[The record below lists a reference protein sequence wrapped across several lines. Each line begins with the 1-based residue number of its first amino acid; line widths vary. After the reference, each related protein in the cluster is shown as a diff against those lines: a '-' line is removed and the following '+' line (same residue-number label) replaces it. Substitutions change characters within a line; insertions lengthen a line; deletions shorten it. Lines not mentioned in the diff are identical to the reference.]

1 MPRPLSKPS
10 KSNGKT
16 KAVDQHSYLTFLT
29 IPLELREIIY
39 KYVLLIEPDS
49 LTDLLVIN
57 RKLYREVLPFQFK
70 RHLTFDGQAELFYW
84 LDHVHH
90 QYLHHVV
97 DITFNLHD
105 INPEMIVGALG
116 NRLRQANL
124 SSSKG
129 SQTTDPQGNPY
140 HTACDMEIKKLAEAF
155 RLIPNLKKLT
165 VATTTAGNPRPPQR
179 MLSTF
184 SRMLGHRFQY
194 LHTLISYEDAMPVDY
209 LANKPRLRRL
219 RFPAIS
225 PNNNADVAR
234 VFSTLT
240 LTDLEIFR
248 LPQQANPTA
257 PKRRIISEVFRS
269 LRPLQ
274 TLSLYE
280 EREAEGPDLA
290 YETFVYCH
298 DALQRHQASLRK
310 LRFFVDTDNDDEEM
324 EEARDGF
331 RDFLREAGG
340 LQYLE
345 VFDSDWYARNLEKV
359 VPRGRGL
366 RAVVRREMPDVPS

>member
-1 MPRPLSKPS
+1 MPRPPVKPS
-10 KSNGKT
+10 KTKGKA
-16 KAVDQHSYLTFLT
+16 KENSLHTFLN

-39 KYVLLIEPDS
+39 KHILLIEPDT
-49 LTDLLVIN
+49 LTDLLVVN
-57 RKLYREVLPFQFK
+57 RKLFREVLPFQFK
-70 RHLTFDGQAELFYW
+70 RHLTFNGQDELFCW

-97 DITFNLHD
+97 DITFALHD

-116 NRLRQANL
+116 KRLRQANL

-129 SQTTDPQGNPY
+129 QQSTDPQGNPY
-140 HTACDMEIKKLAEAF
+140 HAACDMEIRKLAEAF
-155 RLIPNLKKLT
+155 KLIPNLRKLT
-165 VATTTAGNPRPPQR
+165 IDPTAAGDPRPPQR

-184 SRMLGHRFQY
+184 SRMLAHRFPY
-194 LHTLISYEDAMPVDY
+194 LHTIICYEDEMPVDY

-234 VFSTLT
+234 IFSTLS

-248 LPQQANPTA
+248 LPHHANPQP
-257 PKRRIISEVFRS
+257 PKRRIIAEVFRS
-269 LRPLQ
+269 LRPL
-274 TLSLYE
+274 TSLSLYE

-290 YETFVYCH
+290 YEVFAYAH
-298 DALQRHQASLRK
+298 DALQSHRQSLK
-310 LRFFVDTDNDDEEM
+310 CLRFFIDTDNDDDEM

-331 RDFLREAGG
+331 RQFLREEAVG
-340 LQYLE
+340 LQDLE
-345 VFDSDWYARNLEKV
+345 VFDSEWYARNLEKV
-359 VPRGRGL
+359 VPRGRGIRVAL
-366 RAVVRREMPDVPS
+366 RKEMPDAPV